1 MKIHFKI
8 SYFTQ
13 WGQRLLVSGNLPEL
27 GNGELS
33 KSLSLQYKNGG
44 DWVGEIDVKLNSNE
58 PFNFNYKYILF
69 NEKNAQYTFECG
81 DDRNI
86 DIDHPVADHFFCF
99 DQWNSPAFIEMQE
112 TRKNSYP
119 YCKE

>member
-58 PFNFNYKYILF
+58 PFNFNYKYI
-69 NEKNAQYTFECG
+69 Q
-81 DDRNI
+81 
-86 DIDHPVADHFFCF
+86 
-99 DQWNSPAFIEMQE
+99 
-112 TRKNSYP
+112 
-119 YCKE
+119 

>member
-44 DWVGEIDVKLNSNE
+44 
-58 PFNFNYKYILF
+58 
-69 NEKNAQYTFECG
+69 A
-81 DDRNI
+81 
-86 DIDHPVADHFFCF
+86 
-99 DQWNSPAFIEMQE
+99 
-112 TRKNSYP
+112 
-119 YCKE
+119 

>member
-44 DWVGEIDVKLNSNE
+44 DWVGEIDVNE
-58 PFNFNYKYILF
+58 RSIRCCHRMDLFFSFTEFSAKVRKYILKS
-69 NEKNAQYTFECG
+69 N
-81 DDRNI
+81 
-86 DIDHPVADHFFCF
+86 
-99 DQWNSPAFIEMQE
+99 
-112 TRKNSYP
+112 RKKTKS
-119 YCKE
+119 